1 LNLVKTQEQLQQDM
15 QQQQQMQEQQELTK
29 QAAAMQK
36 VNVDQQKADVESAQA
51 LSEIEG
57 NQTEEPPSI

>member
-1 LNLVKTQEQLQQDM
+1 M
-15 QQQQQMQEQQELTK
+15 QQQELTK
-29 QAAAMQK
+29 QAAALEK

-57 NQTEEPPSI
+57 ANRSQYPSLIM